1 MCSFCIFFPGGNN
14 GVVLSVRVSVMSD
27 FIADGDGWLYPNRI
41 CRLGCRFGVRSV
53 GSIGVLRIFY
63 GCQFVEFQVIVIYY
77 FFWYSLGV
85 SWIFL
90 FVAIHV
96 FIMTLIIV
104 GDCSYML

>member
-1 MCSFCIFFPGGNN
+1 
-14 GVVLSVRVSVMSD
+14 
-27 FIADGDGWLYPNRI
+27 
-41 CRLGCRFGVRSV
+41 
-53 GSIGVLRIFY
+53 
-63 GCQFVEFQVIVIYY
+63 
-77 FFWYSLGV
+77 LGV